1 MMLGPVNQ
9 VAIPINQV
17 TSPINQVSSPKN
29 QVSSPKNQVFIFAS
43 TLFSFYLGLSAL
55 QSGWLEPCL
64 GLYTDLFG
72 FLGL

>member
-43 TLFSFYLGLSAL
+43 TLFLSTSGYPHSRVAGLNPGHKSL
-55 QSGWLEPCL
+55 INFPVLKI
-64 GLYTDLFG
+64 
-72 FLGL
+72 